1 MTYEFGR
8 MRDIAQEIEDTAEFF
23 ARHFGNG
30 LTFKGRFF
38 GEGLVHLQQEIIDF
52 IEIDPDYW
60 EQKVRSY
67 CYALEMQGKPAL

>member
-23 ARHFGNG
+23 ACHYGNG
-30 LTFKGRFF
+30 LTHKGRFF

-52 IEIDPDYW
+52 IEIDPDHW

-67 CYALEMQGKPAL
+67 CYALEMQGKLEN